1 LAPEHQE
8 DEEMFD
14 QLVETDSANA
24 GQRSRRAYF
33 LTSSIIVGILFIT
46 AVVVSIYAGDYGLG
60 RLDLEL
66 TELTTPVEL
75 TAPEPEI
82 VKPRPAT
89 EQTSIQ
95 SERTIRMSDVV
106 ENMAAATKI
115 PTGIS
120 SAPNT
125 APTAPVGKFEIGAI
139 NRDSSDSGDIGRRP
153 GNSGSENASTE
164 PEVEVVQLAEI
175 ADPPPVRRPPVIK
188 SKGVINGEA
197 KSLPVPTYPAI
208 ALAAGARGLVR
219 VQVTLDESGKV
230 ISASAVDGNP
240 MLRRSAETAARSAR
254 FTPTLLSGV
263 PVKVTGVIVYN
274 FSR

>member
-1 LAPEHQE
+1 
-8 DEEMFD
+8 MFD

-95 SERTIRMSDVV
+95 SERTIRTSDVV

-139 NRDSSDSGDIGRRP
+139 NRDSSDSGDVGRRP
-153 GNSGSENASTE
+153 GGSGSENASTE
-164 PEVEVVQLAEI
+164 PAVEEVQLAEI
-175 ADPPPVRRPPVIK
+175 ADPPPVKRPPVIK

-197 KSLPVPTYPAI
+197 RSLPVPVYPAI
-208 ALAAGARGLVR
+208 AREAGVGGLVR

-230 ISASAVDGNP
+230 ISASAADGHP
-240 MLRRSAETAARSAR
+240 MLRRSAETAARGAR
-254 FTPTLLSGV
+254 FTPTLLGGV

-274 FSR
+274 FVR